1 MIIIGYQ
8 GIGKSS
14 IAGKNDIIDLE
25 SGNFWF
31 AGKRRRD
38 WYIYYCNI
46 AESLSK
52 QGYIVFVSSHKVVR
66 DYLKNYC
73 KESIYCVFPSLG
85 LKDQWIERL
94 QNRFNNT
101 KLEKD
106 YKAWKNAEQCYEEN
120 ITDLTVSGIQYYSI
134 MDIDYRL
141 QDIVDYLVGFDL
153 EWHKK

>member
-73 KESIYCVFPSLG
+73 GESIYCVFPSLR

-94 QNRFNNT
+94 QNRFNET

-106 YKAWKNAEQCYEEN
+106 YKAWKNAEQCYERN
-120 ITDLTVSGIQYYSI
+120 ITDLMESGIRYYNI

-153 EWHKK
+153 EWNKK